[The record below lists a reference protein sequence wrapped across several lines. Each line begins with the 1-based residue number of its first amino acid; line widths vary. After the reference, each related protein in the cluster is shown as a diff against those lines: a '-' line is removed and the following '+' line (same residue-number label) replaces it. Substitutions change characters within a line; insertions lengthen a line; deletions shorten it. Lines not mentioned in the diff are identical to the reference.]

1 MRCVQPSRRSLHAA
15 RAVCP
20 YDEVPIEAAALGVC
34 WRPHSPSHPLR
45 GGCLTSGLSSGQVAQ
60 CSI

>member
-20 YDEVPIEAAALGVC
+20 YDEVPIEA
-34 WRPHSPSHPLR
+34 PHSAFV
-45 GGCLTSGLSSGQVAQ
+45 GGPTHQATRSAGGV
-60 CSI
+60 